1 MSDIQVY
8 EFNSKMIDTHK
19 LSPIIQMF
27 QGDENQY
34 YFCTENVEMELKQK
48 DKKACDIPVG
58 PNKYMASEK

>member
-1 MSDIQVY
+1 
-8 EFNSKMIDTHK
+8 
-19 LSPIIQMF
+19 MF